1 MDVARGRDILAR
13 WCDLAEQRLEYLTVL
28 FETGRWRRYY
38 SERAFLENIQDAK
51 SGLQAWRDLSIREA
65 SPDNSAVDMSWLG
78 YPSPRDR
85 VLRDQAQQYQPEPV
99 QIADEPPPQVLI
111 VLEGEHVASD
121 DAPSAPEMDD
131 APEPV
136 LDIDSIAERYPLL
149 HNAL

>member
-85 VLRDQAQQYQPEPV
+85 VLRDQAEQYQPEPV

-121 DAPSAPEMDD
+121 DAPSAFEMDD